1 MKAVIALFCLNAF
14 FSIFHIVKLL
24 YSNTKIINY
33 YTFMKKA
40 FLLSIALLLGV
51 STNAQ
56 VTLDYYLPDGI
67 NYDSTIPTPKS
78 VLGTEVGE
86 WHVRHDQLV
95 NYMYA
100 VAEASD
106 RVSIS
111 EYARTYESRP
121 LLMLT
126 ITSPENHKN
135 IDKLKKEH
143 VQLTDA
149 ATSGNL
155 DISNMPAVITL
166 SYSVHGNE
174 PSGSNSSL
182 LTVYHLAAAQG
193 KEIEEVLNNTII
205 LVDPSINP
213 DGLSRFAQW
222 ANQHKSLNK
231 LVTDPA
237 SREYNEVWPGG
248 RTNHYWFDL
257 NRDWLLVQHPESK
270 GRIAKFHEWKPN
282 ILTDHHEM
290 GTNATFFFQ
299 PGIPSR
305 THPLTPERNQRL
317 TASIAEYHAEE
328 LDKIQSLYYSKESFD
343 DFYYGKGS
351 TYPDVNGSIGILF
364 EQASSRGHAQESIH
378 GIVKFPF
385 TIRNQFTASLS
396 TIKATQ
402 AMREELLA
410 HMRDFYKEKAEAAKA
425 ASIKAYVFGE
435 EADQARTFHLAEMLN
450 RHQIKLYELK
460 NDLTSNGKNFKAGK
474 AFVVPTD
481 QQQYQL
487 ITAVFERRTEFTDS
501 LFYDVSSWTMP
512 YAFNLPFAELGN
524 RQFNSDILGTQFDG
538 VMEQNG
544 AVIGG
549 KSNYAYVFEWDEYYA
564 PKAVYKL
571 LANGVR
577 AKVASLP
584 FTSVTS
590 QGARDFDYG
599 TIMVPMGVQNDQTK
613 THKLIQEVAKENGIK
628 VYSVSTGLTP
638 KGMDLGSNNFE
649 NLIEPKVAMIGGSG
663 TNGYEIGEAWH
674 LMDQRYHM
682 PLSIVEQNDI
692 RGSRL
697 DRYNVLII
705 SGYGYGDLSSGDV
718 DEIKRWVRNGGTLI
732 AYKYGINWA
741 KQQGLANV
749 EFVSANNSDEEEEVV
764 TRPYVKQSNDS
775 GAGFIGGAIFNTK
788 IDLTHPMGY
797 GFNNEELTVFRN
809 STQFLQKGKNP
820 YSNPVVYTDSPL
832 ASGYISYAN
841 LEKMKNTA
849 AVIVSRHGG
858 GKVITMTDN
867 PNFRAFWYG
876 TNKLFANAIFFGH
889 TISGSTAN

>member
-1 MKAVIALFCLNAF
+1 
-14 FSIFHIVKLL
+14 
-24 YSNTKIINY
+24 
-33 YTFMKKA
+33 MKKV
-40 FLLSIALLLGV
+40 FLLLGALFIGMNA
-51 STNAQ
+51 TAQ
-56 VTLDYYLPDGI
+56 VTLDYYLPDGVK
-67 NYDSTIPTPKS
+67 YDSKIPTPKS
-78 VLGTEVGE
+78 VLGSEVGE

-106 RVSIS
+106 RVTIS
-111 EYARTYESRP
+111 EYARSYESRP

-126 ITSPENHKN
+126 ITSPDNHKN
-135 IDKLKKEH
+135 IEKLKKEH
-143 VQLTDA
+143 VQLTDPSNSA
-149 ATSGNL
+149 KL
-155 DISNMPAVITL
+155 DISDMPAVITL

-182 LTVYHLAAAQG
+182 VTLYHLAAAQG
-193 KEIEEVLNNTII
+193 KEIEDALKNTII
-205 LVDPSINP
+205 LIDPSINP

-290 GTNATFFFQ
+290 GTNSTFFFQ

-317 TASIAEYHAEE
+317 TASIAEYHADE
-328 LDKIQSLYYSKESFD
+328 LDKIQSLYYSQESFD

-385 TIRNQFTASLS
+385 TIRNQFTAALS

-402 AMREELLA
+402 AMREELLE
-410 HMRDFYKEKAEAAKA
+410 HMRKFYQEKAEAAKA
-425 ASIKAYVFGE
+425 SSIKAYVFGE

-450 RHQIKLYELK
+450 RHQIDIYELK
-460 NDLTSNGKNFKAGK
+460 KDVSSGGKNFKAGK
-474 AFVVPTD
+474 AFVVPTN

-501 LFYDVSSWTMP
+501 LFYDVSAWTMP
-512 YAFNLPFAELGN
+512 YAFNLPFAELVNREYKTDLQGN
-524 RQFNSDILGTQFDG
+524 KFDG
-538 VMEQNG
+538 KMKSNG
-544 AVIGG
+544 AVVGG

-571 LANGVR
+571 LSNGVR
-577 AKVASLP
+577 AKVASQP
-584 FTSVTS
+584 FTSATS
-590 QGARDFDYG
+590 QGAMDFDYG
-599 TIMVPMGVQNDQTK
+599 TIMVPVGVQDDKAQ

-628 VYSVSTGLTP
+628 VYAVSTGLTP

-649 NLIEPKVAMIGGSG
+649 NLIEPKIAMIGGSG
-663 TNGYEIGEAWH
+663 TNSYEIGEAWH
-674 LMDQRYHM
+674 LLDQRYHM
-682 PLSIVEQNDI
+682 PLSIVQQGDI

-697 DRYNVLII
+697 DRYNVLVI
-705 SGYGYGDLSSGDV
+705 SGYGYGDLSTSTV

-732 AYKYGINWA
+732 AYKYGISWA

-749 EFVSANNSDEEEEVV
+749 EYVESESSNGENE

-775 GAGFIGGAIFNTK
+775 GAGVIGGAIFNTK

-797 GFNNEELTVFRN
+797 GFNNDELTVFRN

-832 ASGYISYAN
+832 ASGYVSDEN
-841 LEKMKNTA
+841 VERMKNSA
-849 AVIVSRHGG
+849 AVVISRYGS

>member
-1 MKAVIALFCLNAF
+1 
-14 FSIFHIVKLL
+14 
-24 YSNTKIINY
+24 
-33 YTFMKKA
+33 MKK
-40 FLLSIALLLGV
+40 FFLLLGALFIGMN
-51 STNAQ
+51 TTAQ
-56 VTLDYYLPDGI
+56 VTLDYYLPDGVK
-67 NYDSTIPTPKS
+67 YDSKIPTPKS
-78 VLGTEVGE
+78 VLGSEVGE

-106 RVSIS
+106 RVTIS
-111 EYARTYESRP
+111 EYARSYESRP

-126 ITSPENHKN
+126 ITSPDNHKN
-135 IDKLKKEH
+135 IEKLKKEH
-143 VQLTDA
+143 VQLMDPSN
-149 ATSGNL
+149 SGKL
-155 DISNMPAVITL
+155 DISDMPAVITL

-182 LTVYHLAAAQG
+182 VTLYHLAAAQG
-193 KEIEEVLNNTII
+193 KEIEDALKNTII
-205 LVDPSINP
+205 LIDPSINP

-282 ILTDHHEM
+282 VLTDHHEM
-290 GTNATFFFQ
+290 GTNSTFFFQ

-328 LDKIQSLYYSKESFD
+328 LDKIQSLYYSQESFD

-385 TIRNQFTASLS
+385 TIRNQFTAALS

-402 AMREELLA
+402 AMREELLE
-410 HMRDFYKEKAEAAKA
+410 HMRKFYQEKAEAAKA
-425 ASIKAYVFGE
+425 SSIKAYVFGE

-450 RHQIKLYELK
+450 RHQIDIYELK
-460 NDLTSNGKNFKAGK
+460 KDVSSGGKNFKAGK
-474 AFVVPTD
+474 AFVVPTN

-501 LFYDVSSWTMP
+501 LFYDVSAWTMP
-512 YAFNLPFAELGN
+512 YAFNLPFAELVNREYKTDLQGN
-524 RQFNSDILGTQFDG
+524 KFDG
-538 VMEQNG
+538 KMKSNG
-544 AVIGG
+544 AVVGG

-571 LANGVR
+571 LSNGVR
-577 AKVASLP
+577 AKVASQP
-584 FTSVTS
+584 FTSATS
-590 QGARDFDYG
+590 QGAMDFDYG
-599 TIMVPMGVQNDQTK
+599 TIMVPVGVQDDKAQ
-613 THKLIQEVAKENGIK
+613 THKLIQEVAKENGIN
-628 VYSVSTGLTP
+628 VYAVSTGLTP

-663 TNGYEIGEAWH
+663 TNSYEIGEAWH
-674 LMDQRYHM
+674 LLDQRYHM
-682 PLSIVEQNDI
+682 PLSIVEQGDI

-697 DRYNVLII
+697 DRYNVLVI
-705 SGYGYGDLSSGDV
+705 SGYGYGDLSTSTV

-732 AYKYGINWA
+732 AYKYGISWA

-749 EFVSANNSDEEEEVV
+749 EYVESESSNGEYE

-775 GAGFIGGAIFNTK
+775 GAGVIGGAIFNTK

-797 GFNNEELTVFRN
+797 GFNNDELTVFRN

-832 ASGYISYAN
+832 ASGYVSDEN
-841 LEKMKNTA
+841 VERMKNSA
-849 AVIVSRHGG
+849 AVVISRYGS

>member
-1 MKAVIALFCLNAF
+1 
-14 FSIFHIVKLL
+14 
-24 YSNTKIINY
+24 
-33 YTFMKKA
+33 MKKA
-40 FLLSIALLLGV
+40 FLITAFLAFSTTLIAQI
-51 STNAQ
+51 S
-56 VTLDYYLPDGI
+56 LDYYLPKGVQ
-67 NYDSTIPTPKS
+67 YDSSIPTPKS
-78 VLGTEVGE
+78 VLGAEVGE

-106 RVSIS
+106 RVTIS
-111 EYARTYESRP
+111 EYARSYENRP

-126 ITSPENHKN
+126 ITAPENHKN
-135 IDKLKKEH
+135 IGQIKREH

-149 ATSGNL
+149 SSSDEL

-174 PSGSNSSL
+174 PSGSNASL

-193 KEIEEVLNNTII
+193 REMEEVLKNTVI
-205 LVDPSINP
+205 LIDPSINP

-231 LVTDPA
+231 LVTDPN
-237 SREYNEVWPGG
+237 SREYGEVWPGG

-290 GTNATFFFQ
+290 GTNSTFFFQ

-305 THPLTPERNQRL
+305 THPLTPAKNQRL
-317 TASIAEYHAEE
+317 TASIAEYHAEA
-328 LDKIQSLYYSKESFD
+328 LDEIQSLYYSEESFD

-364 EQASSRGHAQESIH
+364 EQASSRGHAQESVH

-385 TIRNQFTASLS
+385 TIKNQFTASLS
-396 TIKATQ
+396 TIRATQ
-402 AMREELLA
+402 QLREELLGYQ
-410 HMRDFYKEKAEAAKA
+410 REFYKEKAQEAAN
-425 ASIKAYVFGE
+425 ASIKAYIFGE
-435 EADQARTFHLAEMLN
+435 EADQARTFHLADLLN
-450 RHQIKLYELK
+450 RHQVEIYELK
-460 NDLTSNGKNFKAGK
+460 EDFSSDGKEFKAGK
-474 AFVVPTD
+474 AYVIPTN

-501 LFYDVSSWTMP
+501 LFYDVSSWTLP
-512 YAFNLPFAELGN
+512 YSFNLPFAELSN
-524 RQFNSDILGTQFDG
+524 RQFNSNLLGNQFDG
-538 VMEQNG
+538 EWKNEGELV
-544 AVIGG
+544 GG

-564 PKAVYKL
+564 PRATYKL
-571 LANGVR
+571 LSNGVR
-577 AKVASLP
+577 AKVASQP

-590 QGARDFDYG
+590 SGTKEFDYG
-599 TIMVPMGVQNDQTK
+599 TIMVPMGVQDDQDK
-613 THKLIQEVAKENGIK
+613 THKLIQEIATENGIK

-649 NLIEPKVAMIGGSG
+649 NLKEPKVAMIGGSG
-663 TNGYEIGEAWH
+663 TNSYEIGEVWH

-682 PLSIVEQNDI
+682 PLSIVEQSDL
-692 RGSRL
+692 RGSEL
-697 DRYNVLII
+697 DRYNVIVM
-705 SGYGYGDLSSGDV
+705 SGYGYGDISSSTV
-718 DEIKRWVRNGGTLI
+718 DEMKRWVRNGGTLVV
-732 AYKYGINWA
+732 YKYGIRWA
-741 KQQGLANV
+741 NQQGFTSV
-749 EFVSANNSDEEEEVV
+749 EYVEGDEEENESL
-764 TRPYVKQSNDS
+764 RPYVKQGRDS
-775 GAGFIGGAIFNTK
+775 GAGVIGGAIFKTK

-797 GFNNEELTVFRN
+797 GFNREDLTVFRN
-809 STQFLQKGKNP
+809 STQFLQKGKNR
-820 YSNPVVYTDSPL
+820 YSNPVVYTENPL
-832 ASGYISYAN
+832 ASGYISDEN
-841 LEKMKNTA
+841 LEKLSNSA
-849 AVIVSRHGG
+849 AVIISRYGG

>member
-1 MKAVIALFCLNAF
+1 
-14 FSIFHIVKLL
+14 
-24 YSNTKIINY
+24 
-33 YTFMKKA
+33 MKKA
-40 FLLSIALLLGV
+40 LLLFVTLLIGYNV
-51 STNAQ
+51 SAQ
-56 VTLDYYLPDGI
+56 ETLDYFLPAGVK
-67 NYDSTIPTPKS
+67 YDAKIPTPKS
-78 VLGTEVGE
+78 VLGAEVGE

-111 EYARTYESRP
+111 EYARSYENRP
-121 LLMLT
+121 LLLLT

-135 IDKLKKEH
+135 IEKLKREH
-143 VQLTDA
+143 VQLTDPA
-149 ATSGNL
+149 NSSKL
-155 DISNMPAVITL
+155 DISGMPAVIQL
-166 SYSVHGNE
+166 SNSVHGNE
-174 PSGSNSSL
+174 PSGSNSAL
-182 LTVYHLAAAQG
+182 VTVYHLAAAQG
-193 KEIEEVLNNTII
+193 KEIEEVLKNTII
-205 LVDPSINP
+205 LIDPSINP

-222 ANQHKSLNK
+222 ANQHKSVKK
-231 LVTDPA
+231 LVSDPA

-290 GTNATFFFQ
+290 GTNSTFFFQ

-305 THPLTPERNQRL
+305 THPLTPERNQLL

-351 TYPDVNGSIGILF
+351 TYPDVNGSVGILF
-364 EQASSRGHAQESIH
+364 EQASSRGHVQESIH
-378 GIVKFPF
+378 GLLKFPF
-385 TIRNQFTASLS
+385 TIRNQFTAALS

-402 AMREELLA
+402 AMREELLS
-410 HMRDFYKEKAEAAKA
+410 HMREFYKEKADAAKA
-425 ASIKAYVFGE
+425 ASIKGYVFGE

-450 RHQIKLYELK
+450 RHQINVYELK
-460 NDLTSNGKNFKAGK
+460 NDLNSGGKNFKAGK
-474 AFVVPTD
+474 AYVVPTN

-487 ITAVFERRTEFTDS
+487 ITAIFERRTEFTDS
-501 LFYDVSSWTMP
+501 LFYDVSAWTMP
-512 YAFNLPFAELGN
+512 YAFNLPFVELGN
-524 RQFNSDILGTQFDG
+524 REFKTDMQGAKFNGE
-538 VMEQNG
+538 MKENG
-544 AVIGG
+544 AVVGG

-564 PKAVYKL
+564 PKAAYKL
-571 LANGVR
+571 LSNGVR
-577 AKVASLP
+577 AKVASMP
-584 FTSVTS
+584 FTAVTT
-590 QGARDFDYG
+590 QGTREFDYG
-599 TIMVPMGVQNDQTK
+599 TIMIPMGVQEDQAK
-613 THKLIQEVAKENGIK
+613 THKLIQEAAKESGIK
-628 VYSVSTGLTP
+628 VYSVTTGLTP

-649 NLIEPKVAMIGGSG
+649 NLVEPKVAFIGGSG
-663 TNGYEIGEAWH
+663 TNSSEIGEAWH
-674 LMDQRYHM
+674 LMDQRYEM
-682 PLSIVEQNDI
+682 PLSIVQQEDL

-697 DRYNVLII
+697 DRYNVLIM
-705 SGYGYGDLSSGDV
+705 SGYGYGNLSSSTV

-732 AYKYGINWA
+732 AYKYGISWA
-741 KQQGLANV
+741 KQQGMANIEYV
-749 EFVSANNSDEEEEVV
+749 TSDSDDDDEEVEV
-764 TRPYVKQSNDS
+764 RPYVKQGNDS
-775 GAGFIGGAIFNTK
+775 GAGVIGGAIFNTK

-797 GFNNEELTVFRN
+797 GFNNENLTVFRN
-809 STQFLQKGKNP
+809 STQFLQKGKNV

-832 ASGYISYAN
+832 ASGYISDEN
-841 LEKMKNTA
+841 LEKLKNSA
-849 AVIVSRHGG
+849 AVIINRYGG